1 MKQLEDYY
9 RYLDD
14 FKKNNKNKNF
24 KKSFVTCPYCGLSS
38 IKGNSL
44 KYHMTI
50 THKNIE
56 DKYNKLGKYFE
67 SNIRKNSNDVDTNDV
82 TKMNNNENHIL
93 QYIAKNNDNQIS
105 KNNNVINNNLNDMK
119 EKKKRTINSKNYEDF
134 YEKKFNLSNSMD
146 ISNLSKKSDYIK
158 NKGDNNRE
166 YHGIESSFDFKEKNI
181 EDEDKNNLPDFH
193 PEIYTF
199 KHELPTNNGK
209 IIEEFIINGN
219 KIISNLN
226 KEETQKRIYREMC
239 KICNYFIEYK
249 KYDFTHK
256 EILTKSDKNT
266 NNKTFILKKRQK
278 LEEYGDLEKVRKTL
292 KNLKD
297 HGYFN
302 FK

>member
-1 MKQLEDYY
+1 MNPLEDYY

-14 FKKNNKNKNF
+14 FKKNKKNKNF
-24 KKSFVTCPYCGLSS
+24 KKSFVTCPYCGLST

-56 DKYNKLGKYFE
+56 DKYNRFSKHFE
-67 SNIRKNSNDVDTNDV
+67 LNIRKNNNDVDTNDV
-82 TKMNNNENHIL
+82 WKMNNNENNIP
-93 QYIAKNNDNQIS
+93 QSIAKNNDNQIS

-119 EKKKRTINSKNYEDF
+119 EKKNRTINSKNFEDF
-134 YEKKFNLSNSMD
+134 YEKKFNLSNLMD
-146 ISNLSKKSDYIK
+146 ISNLSKKSDYNK
-158 NKGDNNRE
+158 NKRDNNKE
-166 YHGIESSFDFKEKNI
+166 YHGIESSFDFKGKNM
-181 EDEDKNNLPDFH
+181 EDEDKNNLSDFH

-199 KHELPTNNGK
+199 KHELPSNNGK
-209 IIEEFIINGN
+209 IIEKFIINGN

-226 KEETQKRIYREMC
+226 KEETQKSIYREMC
-239 KICNYFIEYK
+239 KICNFFIEYN

-266 NNKTFILKKRQK
+266 NKKTFILKKRQK
-278 LEEYGDLEKVRKTL
+278 LDEYGDLEKVRKTL

-297 HGYFN
+297 QGYFN
-302 FK
+302 FI

>member
-146 ISNLSKKSDYIK
+146 ISNLSKKSDYNK

-266 NNKTFILKKRQK
+266 NNKTIKKK
-278 LEEYGDLEKVRKTL
+278 
-292 KNLKD
+292 KD
-297 HGYFN
+297 RN
-302 FK
+302 